1 MSTVEKILEEINQ
14 CRVNPSQYSYKLSKI
29 LRYFKGNIYEKPGY
43 EAIETEEGASNVVA
57 CINYLK
63 SVQKVPP
70 LVPSNALSLAAQ
82 LHADDIGPS
91 GRMSHI
97 GQDGSEPCDRIEKF
111 CSWSGHLGENI
122 DYGNASP
129 EDIVVNLLID
139 DGVPARGQRLNLM
152 KREHK
157 YVGVGFGYHA
167 EYQYVC
173 VLVFAELVIENS
185 SCLSPLL
192 SSVKRIKKAEYVKV
206 KEITEQENRIVQQE
220 NRIVQQEGK
229 IKRNLVQSLR
239 ESLNFNFQEL
249 TDDEVIEIK
258 EFFDRLDRN
267 SGVVSITEIKKA
279 LDEWG
284 QVSDSSVLKVL
295 EKVGTGSKLSFDF
308 EGLVGLVAEKKAEV
322 KTLHCRKPVLANEM
336 ILEMKEIFDLIDE
349 SKTEMISKRDI
360 EKAVKK
366 KKLDNFNST
375 LVDLMQY
382 IDDQQEDLSFE
393 NLIEIISNL
402 KETSLIVSQI
412 PEPTLNQYLRRKVPK
427 DMVSSFESYTESKPE
442 DNPKVF
448 NAKNYVKRGFN
459 LEQVQ
464 EIKKAFDLFD
474 TGKKGLI
481 SAQDIKL
488 AMKSQG
494 FKRKNPTVYQ
504 IVCELGDE
512 IRGQM
517 DFEDFFYLLTE
528 RNVDSVED
536 QDIKKFFDMFDRDG
550 RGYIE
555 IKNLKSVAR
564 ELGESLED
572 DDIVDLIR
580 KSDLD
585 GDGKVTYADFYKI
598 MSNEF

>member
-14 CRVNPSQYSYKLSKI
+14 CRVNPSKYSFKLSKI

-63 SVQKVPP
+63 SVQQVPP
-70 LVPSNALSLAAQ
+70 LIPSNALSLAAQ

-97 GQDGSEPCDRIEKF
+97 GQDGSEPSDRIEKF

-122 DYGNASP
+122 DYGNTSP
-129 EDIVVNLLID
+129 EDIVVSLLID

-157 YVGVGFGYHA
+157 YVGIGFGYHA

-185 SCLSPLL
+185 SLLSPSA
-192 SSVKRIKKAEYVKV
+192 SSVKKIKKAEYVKV
-206 KEITEQENRIVQQE
+206 KEITQEE
-220 NRIVQQEGK
+220 NKLGENEKQRKNKVD
-229 IKRNLVQSLR
+229 SLK
-239 ESLNFNFQEL
+239 ESLNFNFKDL
-249 TDDEVIEIK
+249 SDDEVIEIK
-258 EFFDRLDRN
+258 EFFDKLEKD
-267 SGVVSITEIKKA
+267 SGSVSMTEIKNA
-279 LDEWG
+279 LDRQG
-284 QVSDSSVLKVL
+284 NMTNSSVLHLLAKI
-295 EKVGTGSKLSFDF
+295 TSGSKFSLDL
-308 EGLVGLVAEKKAEV
+308 EGLLSLAAEKKAEV
-322 KTLHCRKPVLANEM
+322 RALNSRKPVLGNEM

-349 SKTEMISKRDI
+349 SKAEMINKRDI

-366 KKLDNFNST
+366 RKLDHFNST

-382 IDDQQEDLSFE
+382 IDDEHEDMSFE
-393 NLIEIISNL
+393 NLIDIISNL
-402 KETSLIVSQI
+402 KETSLIISHIQ
-412 PEPTLNQYLRRKVPK
+412 EPTLSPYLEAKAPKAKVPK
-427 DMVSSFESYTESKPE
+427 AMVSSFESYTETIPQG
-442 DNPKVF
+442 NQ
-448 NAKNYVKRGFN
+448 RGFN
-459 LEQVQ
+459 PKDYVKPGFNHEQVQ

-474 TGKKGLI
+474 TDKKGLI

-494 FKRKNPTVYQ
+494 FKRKNQTVYQ

-512 IRGQM
+512 IKGQM
-517 DFEDFFYLLTE
+517 DFDDFFYLLTE
-528 RNVDSVED
+528 RNVDSVEEN
-536 QDIKKFFDMFDRDG
+536 DIKKFFDMFDRDG

-555 IKNLKSVAR
+555 IKNLRSVAR

-572 DDIVDLIR
+572 DDIADLMR

-585 GDGKVTYADFYKI
+585 GDGKVTYADFFKI
-598 MSNEF
+598 MSNAL

>member
-14 CRVNPSQYSYKLSKI
+14 CRVNPSKYSFKLSKI
-29 LRYFKGNIYEKPGY
+29 LRYFRGNIYEKPGY

-63 SVQKVPP
+63 SVQQVPP

-97 GQDGSEPCDRIEKF
+97 GQDGSEPSDRIEKF

-122 DYGNASP
+122 DYGNTSP
-129 EDIVVNLLID
+129 EDIVVSLLID

-157 YVGVGFGYHA
+157 YVGIGFGYHA

-185 SCLSPLL
+185 SLLSPSA
-192 SSVKRIKKAEYVKV
+192 SSVKKIKKAEYVKV
-206 KEITEQENRIVQQE
+206 KEITAEEKKDGDLR
-220 NRIVQQEGK
+220 
-229 IKRNLVQSLR
+229 RNKVDSLR
-239 ESLNFNFQEL
+239 ESLNFNFKDL
-249 TDDEVIEIK
+249 SDDEVIEIK
-258 EFFDRLDRN
+258 EFFDKLEKD
-267 SGVVSITEIKKA
+267 SGSVSINEIKNA
-279 LDEWG
+279 LGRYGEK
-284 QVSDSSVLKVL
+284 SSSSVLHLLAKVASA
-295 EKVGTGSKLSFDF
+295 SKISLDL
-308 EGLVGLVAEKKAEV
+308 EGLLSLAAEKKAED
-322 KTLHCRKPVLANEM
+322 KLLNSRKPVLQNEM

-349 SKTEMISKRDI
+349 SKAEMINKRDI
-360 EKAVKK
+360 ENAVKK
-366 KKLDNFNST
+366 RKLDNFNST

-382 IDDQQEDLSFE
+382 IDDQHEDMSFE
-393 NLIEIISNL
+393 NLIEVISNL
-402 KETSLIVSQI
+402 KETSLLVSHIQD
-412 PEPTLNQYLRRKVPK
+412 PTLTPYLKAKVPK
-427 DMVSSFESYTESKPE
+427 ALVSSFESYTETTPKG
-442 DNPKVF
+442 NP
-448 NAKNYVKRGFN
+448 RGFN
-459 LEQVQ
+459 PKDYVKPGFNQEQVQ

-474 TGKKGLI
+474 TEKKGLI

-512 IRGQM
+512 IKGQM
-517 DFEDFFYLLTE
+517 DFDDFFYLLTE
-528 RNVDSVED
+528 RNVDSVEEN
-536 QDIKKFFDMFDRDG
+536 DIKKFFDMFDRDG

-585 GDGKVTYADFYKI
+585 GDGKVTYADFFKI
-598 MSNEF
+598 MSNAF